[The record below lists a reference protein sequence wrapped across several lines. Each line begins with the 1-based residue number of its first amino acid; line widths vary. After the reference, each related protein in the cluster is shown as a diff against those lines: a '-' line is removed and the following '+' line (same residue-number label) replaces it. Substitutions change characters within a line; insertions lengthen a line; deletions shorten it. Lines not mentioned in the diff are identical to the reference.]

1 MLLAASISWP
11 VTIRWPPIYLSDYAL
26 AITIDHA
33 LSHASPIEP
42 KTLNL
47 QDSQWVAA
55 MEEELQALHVNQTWE
70 LIPWPS
76 PFILSFQNGCIV

>member
-1 MLLAASISWP
+1 MTSKDQMTP
-11 VTIRWPPIYLSDYAL
+11 TYLSDYAL
-26 AITIDHA
+26 VITIDHA
-33 LSHASPIEP
+33 LSIEP

-70 LIPWPS
+70 LVPRPS
-76 PFILSFQNGCIV
+76 HFISSVQNGCII